1 MIAMVVTIGL
11 VTLVVLAVVP
21 VSQTTDVS
29 FSFSNSSTVLG
40 IYYTNFTASYTG
52 TLDFSWS
59 TSPNG
64 AARLTISNPS
74 NATLY
79 SDTSNAGSGTIDVVA
94 GATYSFGLYALS
106 YETVDVSGTLHYS
119 SPLI

>member
-1 MIAMVVTIGL
+1 MIVAIGL
-11 VTLVVLAVVP
+11 VALIVLAVVP

-29 FSFSNSSTVLG
+29 FSFSNSRTTLG
-40 IYYTNFTASYTG
+40 TYYTNFTALYTG

-64 AARLTISNPS
+64 AASLTITNPS
-74 NATLY
+74 NTTLY
-79 SDTSNAGSGTIDVVA
+79 SDNSNAGSGTFDVVA

-119 SPLI
+119 GPLI